1 MLSGLLAT
9 TVNAA
14 IWPNLPSTVVQ
25 LTVVDDTT
33 SYFDSTL
40 SGVPAGFDVDNGVY
54 PGWCIDRSTTM
65 IRSSPHDVILYSSL
79 SPTAAAMSGIDFDKI
94 NYILNNKQ
102 GSMMDVQQAIW
113 FFTGEFAYID
123 LSTDGKAMVDA
134 AEAATFDPITAPVLA
149 VICLPQE
156 DPNPQNAAQ
165 ISIIEL
171 TRSGCGL
178 SPGFWKHNVGV
189 YLGERRGSYSNP
201 EGSSVVSKGTMEAW
215 LAGLGLDLPE
225 LYNDLNTKGGGATGA
240 ATRVGASNIFNALAG
255 LQPYSD

>member
-25 LTVVDDTT
+25 LTVEDGTT
-33 SYFDSTL
+33 SYFISTL
-40 SGVPAGFDVDNGVY
+40 SSVPAGFDVDDGVY

-79 SPTAAAMSGIDFDKI
+79 SPPAALSGIDFDKI

-113 FFTGEFAYID
+113 FFTGEFAYGD

-134 AEAATFDPITAPVLA
+134 ANAATTFDPTTAPVLA

-156 DPNPQNAAQ
+156 DPDAQN
-165 ISIIEL
+165 SIIEL

-189 YLGERRGSYSNP
+189 YLGERRGSYSDP
-201 EGSSVVSKGTMEAW
+201 EGSLVVSKDTMEAW
-215 LAGLGLDLPE
+215 LGSLGLDLQA
-225 LYNDLNTKGGGATGA
+225 LYDQLNTKGGGTEGA
-240 ATRVGASNIFNALAG
+240 AIRVGAANIFNALAG